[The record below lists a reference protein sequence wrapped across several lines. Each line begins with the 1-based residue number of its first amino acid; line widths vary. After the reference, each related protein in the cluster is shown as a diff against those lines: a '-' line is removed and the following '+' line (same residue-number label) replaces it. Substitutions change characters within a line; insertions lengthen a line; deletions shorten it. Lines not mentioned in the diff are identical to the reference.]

1 MEVGDD
7 MEKIQVSSVYG
18 EMMNKNVMNLTPEQI
33 ATMKER
39 RIQLEIIINSTYGLK
54 PPSNLDLLKDY
65 VYELQ
70 SINKTLHEYYRLREV
85 YRKEKN
91 ND

>member
-1 MEVGDD
+1 

-39 RIQLEIIINSTYGLK
+39 RKQLELFINTTYGMYGLNQL
-54 PPSNLDLLKDY
+54 SNLDLLKDHIS
-65 VYELQ
+65 ELQ
-70 SINKTLHEYYRLREV
+70 SINKTLREYYRLREV

>member
-1 MEVGDD
+1 

-18 EMMNKNVMNLTPEQI
+18 EMMNKNVMNLTPKQI

-39 RIQLEIIINSTYGLK
+39 RKQLELSINTTYGMHGLNQL
-54 PPSNLDLLKDY
+54 SNLDLLKDRIS
-65 VYELQ
+65 ELQ
-70 SINKTLHEYYRLREV
+70 SINKTLREYYRLREA

>member
-1 MEVGDD
+1 MD
-7 MEKIQVSSVYG
+7 KIQVSSVYG

-39 RIQLEIIINSTYGLK
+39 KERLENIVNSTYGLK

-65 VYELQ
+65 VCEIQ
-70 SINKTLHEYYRLREV
+70 SINKTLREYYRLREI
-85 YRKEKN
+85 YRKGKN

>member
-1 MEVGDD
+1 MD
-7 MEKIQVSSVYG
+7 KIQVSSLYG
-18 EMMNKNVMNLTPEQI
+18 EMMNNNVMNLTPEQI

-39 RIQLEIIINSTYGLK
+39 RERLEIIINSTYGLK
-54 PPSNLDLLKDY
+54 PPSNLDLLKNY
-65 VYELQ
+65 VYEIQ
-70 SINKTLHEYYRLREV
+70 SINKTLREYYRLRET

>member
-1 MEVGDD
+1 

-54 PPSNLDLLKDY
+54 PPSKLL
-65 VYELQ
+65 
-70 SINKTLHEYYRLREV
+70 SISIR
-85 YRKEKN
+85 RKKLWQVKLKKK
-91 ND
+91 